1 MKGSRRT
8 YNYHPYIS
16 IWMRNVE
23 QGLIPSCNEQKLLM
37 KFLRPIL
44 DSDNVEFRSREI
56 EKSISML
63 ERHFPF
69 KMHDYQKFRFA
80 IFYGLYEKG
89 TDFPVFN
96 ENFNMWGRGT
106 GKNGTASMDS
116 FFLVSEFNG
125 IRKYDVNFV
134 ATSEDQARTSPD
146 EIRDV
151 LENNPKLYKKL
162 FYWNK
167 VDIKY
172 KKTAS
177 NIKYLT
183 ANAKTKDGG
192 RPGAVIFDEVHQY
205 ENYDIINVLTG
216 GLGKVAKP
224 RIIYLTTDGYV
235 RDSVIDDLKKKSL
248 RVLNGEED
256 HNGFFP
262 FIFKMDNIQ
271 EFGKPELF
279 AKAIPRLDYDSTLK
293 RQVMKEYNNALY
305 NDDLKEAF
313 ILKRLNLAY
322 ESKSKTVTSWEN
334 LIKACKQKI
343 PDLDGIECIGSVD
356 FAEIEDFC
364 SVGLTFK
371 KDGKHIFI
379 EHTFIHEESIKSKKY
394 EKIDI
399 NLLEKEERIT
409 VVRGYPVI
417 PTDMIAEWFMK
428 MANKYYIKK
437 VYADRFK
444 YVALKDSFEKVGLE
458 LVGVP
463 NGTISH
469 NQLAPVIS
477 DMFANGNVILDD
489 NKLIRWYFWNVK
501 VVTDKKG
508 NKSYEKI
515 EPLKRKTD
523 GFFSFLHGL
532 IATELNDELSDNQGE
547 VMDLDV
553 VML

>member
-44 DSDNVEFRSREI
+44 DSDRVEFRSRDI

-248 RVLNGEED
+248 RVLKGEED

-334 LIKACKQKI
+334 LIKACKQKM
-343 PDLDGIECIGSVD
+343 PDLDGLECIGSVD

-371 KDGKHIFI
+371 KDGKHIFM

-444 YVALKDSFEKVGLE
+444 YIALKESFDKVGLE
-458 LVGVP
+458 LKGVP
-463 NGTISH
+463 NGTITH
-469 NQLAPVIS
+469 NQLAPVIT
-477 DMFANGNVILDD
+477 DMFANGNVVLDD

-532 IATELNDELSDNQGE
+532 IATELNDELGDNQGDI
-547 VMDLDV
+547 MDLDV

>member
-44 DSDNVEFRSREI
+44 DSDRVEFRSRDI

-69 KMHDYQKFRFA
+69 NMHDYQKFRFA

-116 FFLVSEFNG
+116 FYLVSEFNG

-248 RVLNGEED
+248 RVLKGEED

-334 LIKACKQKI
+334 LIKACKQKM
-343 PDLDGIECIGSVD
+343 PDLDGLECIGSVD

-371 KDGKHIFI
+371 KDGKHIFM

>member
-44 DSDNVEFRSREI
+44 DSDRVEFRSRDI

-69 KMHDYQKFRFA
+69 NMHDYQKFRFA

-151 LENNPKLYKKL
+151 FENNPKLYKKL

-248 RVLNGEED
+248 RVLKGEED

-334 LIKACKQKI
+334 LIRACKQKM
-343 PDLDGIECIGSVD
+343 PNLDGLECIGSVD

-371 KDGKHIFI
+371 KDGKHIFM

-553 VML
+553 IML

>member
-44 DSDNVEFRSREI
+44 DSDRVEFRSRDI

-69 KMHDYQKFRFA
+69 KMHDYQRFRFA

-89 TDFPVFN
+89 TEFPVFD
-96 ENFNMWGRGT
+96 ENFNLRGRGT

-116 FFLVSEFNG
+116 FYLVSDFNG

-134 ATSEDQARTSPD
+134 ATSEEQARTSPD
-146 EIRDV
+146 EVRDI
-151 LENNPKLYKKL
+151 LELSPDFYKKL

-183 ANAKTKDGG
+183 ANPKTKDGG

-248 RVLNGEED
+248 RVLKGEED

-334 LIKACKQKI
+334 LIKACKQKM
-343 PDLDGIECIGSVD
+343 PDLDGLECIGSVD

-371 KDGKHIFI
+371 KDGKHIFM

-532 IATELNDELSDNQGE
+532 IATELNEELSDNQGDI
-547 VMDLDV
+547 MDLDV

>member
-1 MKGSRRT
+1 MPIRK

-16 IWMRNVE
+16 DWMRKVE
-23 QGLIPSCNEQKLLM
+23 QRKIPSCNEQKLLM
-37 KFLRPIL
+37 PFIRKIL
-44 DSDNVEFRSREI
+44 DNSKTEFRAEHI
-56 EKSISML
+56 EKAVNML

-69 KMHDYQKFRFA
+69 KMHDYQLFRFA

-116 FFLVSEFNG
+116 FYLVSELNG
-125 IRKYDVNFV
+125 IQKYDVNFV
-134 ATSEDQARTSPD
+134 ATSEDQAKTSPD
-146 EIRDV
+146 EVRDI
-151 LENNPKLYKKL
+151 LEYNPKYYKKL

-172 KKTAS
+172 KKTNS
-177 NIKYLT
+177 TIKYLT

-216 GLGKVAKP
+216 GLGKVQKP

-235 RDSVIDDLKKKSL
+235 RDSVIDDLKEKSIRIL
-248 RVLNGEED
+248 KGEED
-256 HNGFFP
+256 HDGFFP
-262 FIFKMDNIQ
+262 FILKMDNIT

-279 AKAIPRLDYDSTLK
+279 TKAMPRILYDETLK
-293 RQVMKEYNNALY
+293 RQVMKEYNDSLY
-305 NDDLKEAF
+305 NDDKKEAF

-334 LIKACKQKI
+334 LIEACKQAK
-343 PDLDGIECIGSVD
+343 PDLKGCECIGSVD

-364 SVGLTFK
+364 TVGLTFK
-371 KDGKHIFI
+371 KNGKHIFL
-379 EHTFIHEESIKSKKY
+379 EHTFVHEESLKSKKY

-399 NLLEKEERIT
+399 NLLEREGTVT

-417 PTDMIAEWFMK
+417 PTDMIAEWF
-428 MANKYYIKK
+428 NKKSKDYYIKK

-444 YVALKDSFEKVGLE
+444 FVALKESFEKIGLE

-463 NGTISH
+463 NGTITH
-469 NQLAPVIS
+469 NQLAPVIT
-477 DMFANGNVILDD
+477 DMFANGNVILND
-489 NKLIRWYFWNVK
+489 NKLIRWFFWNVK

-515 EPLKRKTD
+515 EPIKRKTD
-523 GFFSFLHGL
+523 GFFCFLHGL
-532 IATELNDELSDNQGE
+532 IATELKNELDEGDNE
-547 VMDLDV
+547 IMDIDV
-553 VML
+553 VTF

>member
-44 DSDNVEFRSREI
+44 DSERVEFRSRDI

-116 FFLVSEFNG
+116 FYLVSDFNG

-134 ATSEDQARTSPD
+134 ATSEEQARTSPD
-146 EIRDV
+146 EVRDI
-151 LENNPKLYKKL
+151 LELSPDFYKKL

-248 RVLNGEED
+248 RVLKGEED

-334 LIKACKQKI
+334 LIKACKRKM
-343 PDLDGIECIGSVD
+343 PDLDGLECIGSVD

-371 KDGKHIFI
+371 KDGKHIFM

-553 VML
+553 IML

>member
-1 MKGSRRT
+1 
-8 YNYHPYIS
+8 
-16 IWMRNVE
+16 MRKVE

-56 EKSISML
+56 EKSMSML

>member
-1 MKGSRRT
+1 
-8 YNYHPYIS
+8 
-16 IWMRNVE
+16 MRNVE

-44 DSDNVEFRSREI
+44 DSDRVEFRSRDI

-248 RVLNGEED
+248 RVLKGEED

-334 LIKACKQKI
+334 LIKACKQKM
-343 PDLDGIECIGSVD
+343 PDLDGLECIGSVD

-371 KDGKHIFI
+371 KDGKHIFM

-417 PTDMIAEWFMK
+417 PTDMIAEWFLK
-428 MANKYYIKK
+428 MTNKYYIKK

-532 IATELNDELSDNQGE
+532 IATELNDELSDNQGDI
-547 VMDLDV
+547 MDLDV

>member
-1 MKGSRRT
+1 M
-8 YNYHPYIS
+8 NFI
-16 IWMRNVE
+16 
-23 QGLIPSCNEQKLLM
+23 
-37 KFLRPIL
+37 RPIL
-44 DSDNVEFRSREI
+44 DSESTEFRADHI
-56 EKSISML
+56 EKAVAML

-69 KMHDYQKFRFA
+69 GMHDYQKFRFA

-89 TDFPVFN
+89 TDFPIFS

-116 FFLVSEFNG
+116 FYLVSEFNG

-134 ATSEDQARTSPD
+134 ATSEDQAKTSPD
-146 EIRDV
+146 EVRDI
-151 LENNPKLYKKL
+151 LESSPDFYKKL

-167 VDIKY
+167 VDIIY

-177 NIKYLT
+177 TIKYLT
-183 ANAKTKDGG
+183 ANPKTKDGG
-192 RPGAVIFDEVHQY
+192 RPGAVIFDEAHQY
-205 ENYDIINVLTG
+205 ENYDIISVLTG

-224 RIIYLTTDGYV
+224 RIIYLTTDGFV
-235 RDSVIDDLKKKSL
+235 RDSVIDDLKAKSL
-248 RVLNGEED
+248 RVLKGEED

-271 EFGKPELF
+271 EFGKPDLF
-279 AKAIPRLDYDSTLK
+279 TKAIPRLYYDETLK
-293 RQVMKEYNNALY
+293 RQVMKEYNDALH
-305 NDDLKEAF
+305 NDDLKESF

-322 ESKSKTVTSWEN
+322 ESKSKTVTTWEN
-334 LIKACKQKI
+334 LLKACSQDK
-343 PDLDGIECIGSVD
+343 PDIEGLECIGSVD

-371 KDGKHIFI
+371 KDGKHIFT
-379 EHTFIHEESIKSKKY
+379 EHTFIHEESLRSKKY
-394 EKIDI
+394 EKIDV
-399 NLLEKEERIT
+399 NLLEKEGRVT
-409 VVRGYPVI
+409 VVRNYPVI
-417 PTDMIAEWFMK
+417 PTDMVADWFLK
-428 MANKYYIKK
+428 MSNKYYIKK

-444 YVALKDSFEKVGLE
+444 YIALKDSFEKVGLE

-463 NGTISH
+463 NGTITH

-515 EPLKRKTD
+515 EPIKRKTD
-523 GFFSFLHGL
+523 GFFCFLHGL
-532 IATELNDELSDNQGE
+532 IATELKRELDEVQGDI
-547 VMDLDV
+547 MDLDV

>member
-1 MKGSRRT
+1 
-8 YNYHPYIS
+8 
-16 IWMRNVE
+16 MRNVE
-23 QGLIPSCNEQKLLM
+23 QGLIPSCKEQKLLM
-37 KFLRPIL
+37 DFLRPIL
-44 DSDNVEFRSREI
+44 DSDKVEFRAEHI
-56 EKSISML
+56 EKAVGML

-80 IFYGLYEKG
+80 IFYGLYEKD

-106 GKNGTASMDS
+106 GKNGTASMDA
-116 FFLVSEFNG
+116 FYLVSEFNG

-134 ATSEDQARTSPD
+134 ATSEEQARTSPD
-146 EIRDV
+146 EVRDV
-151 LENNPKLYKKL
+151 LENHPDFYKKL

-205 ENYDIINVLTG
+205 QNYDIINVLTG

-235 RDSVIDDLKKKSL
+235 RDSVIDDLKTKSL
-248 RVLNGEED
+248 RVLKGEED

-279 AKAIPRLDYDSTLK
+279 TKAIPRLNYSETLK
-293 RQVMKEYNNALY
+293 RQVMKEYQNATY

-313 ILKRLNLAY
+313 ILKRLDLAY

-334 LIKACKQKI
+334 LLKACKQDM
-343 PDLDGIECIGSVD
+343 PNVDGMECIGSVD

-371 KDGKHIFI
+371 KDGKHIFT
-379 EHTFIHEESIKSKKY
+379 EHTFIHEESLKSKKY

-399 NLLEKEERIT
+399 GLLEKEGRVTI
-409 VVRGYPVI
+409 VRGYPVI

-428 MANKYYIKK
+428 TANKYYIKK

-444 YVALKDSFEKVGLE
+444 YVALKDSFEKVGVE

-532 IATELNDELSDNQGE
+532 IATELHGELDQAQGD

-553 VML
+553 IML

>member
-192 RPGAVIFDEVHQY
+192 RPGVVIFDEVHQY

-216 GLGKVAKP
+216 GLGKIAKP

-248 RVLNGEED
+248 RVLKGEED

-334 LIKACKQKI
+334 LIKACKQKT
-343 PDLDGIECIGSVD
+343 PYLDGFECIGSVD

-371 KDGKHIFI
+371 KDGKHIFM

-399 NLLEKEERIT
+399 NLLEKEGRIT

-417 PTDMIAEWFMK
+417 PTDMIAEWFME

>member
-16 IWMRNVE
+16 IWMRSVE

-44 DSDNVEFRSREI
+44 DSDRVEFRSRDI

-69 KMHDYQKFRFA
+69 NMHDYQKFRFA

-248 RVLNGEED
+248 RVLKGEED

-334 LIKACKQKI
+334 LIKACKQKM
-343 PDLDGIECIGSVD
+343 PDLDGLECIGSVD

-371 KDGKHIFI
+371 KDGKHIFM

>member
-1 MKGSRRT
+1 MARRRT

-16 IWMRNVE
+16 EWMRKVE
-23 QGLIPSCNEQKLLM
+23 QGLIPSCKEQKLLM
-37 KFLRPIL
+37 DFLRPIL
-44 DSDNVEFRSREI
+44 DDKNIEFRAKHI
-56 EKSISML
+56 EDAIAML

-69 KMHDYQKFRFA
+69 HMHDYQRFRFA

-89 TDFPVFN
+89 TEFPVFN

-106 GKNGTASMDS
+106 GKNGTSSMDAFYLTS
-116 FFLVSEFNG
+116 DYNG
-125 IRKYDVNFV
+125 IRNYDVNFV
-134 ATSEDQARTSPD
+134 ATSEDQAKTSPD
-146 EIRDV
+146 EVRDI
-151 LENNPKLYKKL
+151 LETNKEFYKKL

-167 VDIKY
+167 VDIEY

-177 NIKYLT
+177 TIKYLT
-183 ANAKTKDGG
+183 ANPKTKDGG

-205 ENYDIINVLTG
+205 ENYDIITVLTG
-216 GLGKVAKP
+216 GLGKVDKP
-224 RIIYLTTDGYV
+224 RTIYLTTDGYV
-235 RDSVIDDLKKKSL
+235 RDSVIDDLKEKSIA
-248 RVLNGEED
+248 VLTGEED

-271 EFGKPELF
+271 EYGKPELF
-279 AKAIPRLDYDSTLK
+279 TKAIPRLDYNQTLK
-293 RQVMKEYNNALY
+293 RQVMKEYQ
-305 NDDLKEAF
+305 DTFRFDEKKEAF

-322 ESKSKTVTSWEN
+322 ESKTKTVTSWEN
-334 LIKACKQKI
+334 LLAACNQKE
-343 PDLDGIECIGSVD
+343 PDLEGLECIGSVD

-371 KDGKHIFI
+371 KDGKHIFK
-379 EHTFIHEESIKSKKY
+379 EHTFIHEESVRSKKY
-394 EKIDI
+394 EKIDVG
-399 NLLEKEERIT
+399 LLEKEGRVTI
-409 VVRGYPVI
+409 VRGYPVI
-417 PTDMIAEWFMK
+417 PTDMIADWFMK
-428 MANKYYIKK
+428 QASKYYIKK

-444 YVALKDSFEKVGLE
+444 FIALKDSFEKVGLE
-458 LVGVP
+458 LKGVP

-489 NKLIRWYFWNVK
+489 NKLIRRYFWNVK

-515 EPLKRKTD
+515 EPIKRKTD
-523 GFFSFLHGL
+523 GFFAFLHGL
-532 IATELNDELSDNQGE
+532 IATELHDELSDGQGD

-553 VML
+553 IML

>member
-1 MKGSRRT
+1 MAKRRT
-8 YNYHPYIS
+8 YRYHPYIS
-16 IWMRNVE
+16 DWMRKVE

-37 KFLRPIL
+37 DFIRPIL
-44 DSDNVEFRSREI
+44 DSESTEFRADHI
-56 EKSISML
+56 EKAVAML

-69 KMHDYQKFRFA
+69 SMHDYQKFRFA

-89 TDFPVFN
+89 TDFPIFSD
-96 ENFNMWGRGT
+96 NFNMWGRGT

-116 FFLVSEFNG
+116 FYLVSEFNG

-134 ATSEDQARTSPD
+134 ATSEDQAKTSPD
-146 EIRDV
+146 EVRDI
-151 LENNPKLYKKL
+151 LESSPDFYKKL

-167 VDIKY
+167 VDIIY

-177 NIKYLT
+177 TIKYLT
-183 ANAKTKDGG
+183 ANPKTKDGG
-192 RPGAVIFDEVHQY
+192 RPGVVIFDEVHQY

-235 RDSVIDDLKKKSL
+235 RDSVIDDLKAKSL
-248 RVLNGEED
+248 RVLKGEED

-279 AKAIPRLDYDSTLK
+279 TKAIPRLVYDETLK
-293 RQVMKEYNNALY
+293 RQVMKEYGDAQY
-305 NDDLKEAF
+305 NDEKKEAF
-313 ILKRLNLAY
+313 ILKRLDLAY
-322 ESKSKTVTSWEN
+322 ESKSKTVTTWEN
-334 LIKACKQKI
+334 LLKACSQDK
-343 PDLDGIECIGSVD
+343 PDIEGLECIGSVD

-371 KDGKHIFI
+371 KDGKHIFT
-379 EHTFIHEESIKSKKY
+379 EHTFIHEESLRSKKY
-394 EKIDI
+394 EKIDV
-399 NLLEKEERIT
+399 NLLEKEGRVT
-409 VVRGYPVI
+409 VVRNYPVI
-417 PTDMIAEWFMK
+417 PTDMVADWFLK
-428 MANKYYIKK
+428 MSNKYYIKK

-444 YVALKDSFEKVGLE
+444 YIALKDSFEKVGLE

-463 NGTISH
+463 NGTITH

-477 DMFANGNVILDD
+477 DMFANGNVVLDD

-515 EPLKRKTD
+515 EPIKRKTD
-523 GFFSFLHGL
+523 GFFCFLHGL
-532 IATELNDELSDNQGE
+532 IATELKGELDEVQGDI
-547 VMDLDV
+547 MDLDV

>member
-44 DSDNVEFRSREI
+44 DSDRVEFRSRDI

-69 KMHDYQKFRFA
+69 NMHDYQKFRFA

-248 RVLNGEED
+248 RVLKGEED

-334 LIKACKQKI
+334 LIKACKQKM
-343 PDLDGIECIGSVD
+343 PDLDGLECIGSVD

-371 KDGKHIFI
+371 KDGKHIFT

-532 IATELNDELSDNQGE
+532 IATELNDELSDNQGDI
-547 VMDLDV
+547 MDLDV